1 MTGRTAE
8 NVTIVRLHRTFYPG
22 ERNVNATQVNG
33 LDSLHAEGITD
44 AELKLRGK
52 SLRSWRSCGS
62 MCRAMRTAG

>member
-1 MTGRTAE
+1 MTGAELPE

-44 AELKLRGK
+44 AELKLPGANPSDRGVPAEV
-52 SLRSWRSCGS
+52 C
-62 MCRAMRTAG
+62 AGL